1 MPSLHEHFR
10 DYEIPQL
17 LEAMQAN
24 LPGTSNRQYLE
35 SLLSVKTADMVT
47 KQLAGTADSIGRS
60 AKMLADT
67 IEHAA
72 ATEKATL
79 ENSSEYLIA
88 ALKVNTETGAKSAR
102 EISEQFT
109 HLTQALTNA
118 SADLQSA
125 SAQSAALGR
134 RLNWLTGVLVTAAL
148 ISAAATA
155 FYAWETKRLVELTEQ
170 QLQRAQPAPQP
181 PRKGT

>member
-1 MPSLHEHFR
+1 
-10 DYEIPQL
+10 
-17 LEAMQAN
+17 

-35 SLLSVKTADMVT
+35 SLLSVKTAEMVN
-47 KQLAGTADSIGRS
+47 KQLTGTADSIGRS

-67 IEHAA
+67 IEHAT

-79 ENSSEYLIA
+79 EHSSEYLIA

-102 EISEQFT
+102 EIGERFT
-109 HLTQALTNA
+109 DLTVALTNA
-118 SADLQSA
+118 GADLQSA

-134 RLNWLTGVLVTAAL
+134 RLNLLTVVLVAAAL

-170 QLQRAQPAPQP
+170 QLHHAQPQPARNSPLAPSP
-181 PRKGT
+181 KH